1 MKTYRRNQET
11 ISGQIDDEIVMVDI
25 EKGSYFSLNPVATR
39 IWELLEQPLT
49 LDSLCDQLLTEY
61 DVLPEQC
68 RADVTEHLAE
78 METLGLVLAVD

>member
-1 MKTYRRNQET
+1 MYIRNQET

-25 EKGSYFSLNPVATR
+25 ERGSYFSLNAVATR
-39 IWELLEQPLT
+39 VWELLAQPLT

-68 RADVTEHLAE
+68 RADVTGHLAE
-78 METLGLVLAVD
+78 METLGLIRTVV